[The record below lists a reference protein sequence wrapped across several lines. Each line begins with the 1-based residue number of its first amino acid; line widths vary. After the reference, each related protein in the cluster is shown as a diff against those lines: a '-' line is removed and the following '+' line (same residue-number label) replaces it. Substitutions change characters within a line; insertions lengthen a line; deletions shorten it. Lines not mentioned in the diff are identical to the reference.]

1 MALTAGL
8 KLGPYEI
15 LAPLG
20 AGGMGEVYRARDTR
34 LDRMV
39 AIKILPPHLSGDIS
53 LRQRFEREAKAISS
67 LNHPHICVLHDVGNQ
82 DGTAF
87 LVMECV
93 EGETLAKRLERGPLP
108 LKQVLQY
115 GIQIADA
122 LDKAHRSGVV
132 HRDLKPGNIILAP
145 SGAKLLDFGLAKT
158 IPPALL
164 AATVTAA
171 ATQTNSVTD
180 QGTIVGTFPYMS
192 PEQVQGKEVDARSDI
207 FSFGSMLYEMVTGG
221 RAFPG
226 KSQISIASAIL
237 EKEPEP
243 LTTVQPMTPPALD
256 HAIRVCLAKE
266 PEERWQTARDLL
278 LQLKWLTE
286 SGATTTSSADPA
298 GKPRGKIVLGCLALL
313 LLGALTLA
321 FQLVRMR
328 TQLGEHSRPVKSSII
343 PAADV
348 VLGTAVPLA
357 VISPDGTRLVYGG
370 YRGSEGYK
378 LWLHSLE
385 TGVAQPLTPADPAGI
400 WIGWSPDGRSILF
413 QGDSKLKK
421 VDVAGGVAQSLA
433 PVTRLAGVTCNSK
446 GDVLFARDN
455 TSGLSR
461 TSLAG
466 GQVTPATQLDSSR
479 HEVFHSYPWFLPD
492 GRHFLFLVRTTTGED
507 GIWVGSLD
515 SAERK
520 QLFPSALPAVYV
532 TPGYLLFLRDQNLL
546 AQKFDAGTL
555 RTDGDPFL
563 VAENISF
570 NLGLRRATFS
580 AATNGTLLYHVG
592 GSLIG
597 GQLQWFDR
605 SGLAGHPI
613 ATDAVFTEVRISP
626 DGRRFLEIIVDLK
639 TSTADIWI
647 QEIDRGARTRFTFGA
662 ARIQGAVWSPD
673 GDWLAFGSNRN
684 GNYDLYRK
692 RATGVGEE
700 ELLLKDAMAK
710 IPDDWSRDGR
720 YLVYDARGESGKNDL
735 WVLPLQGDRKPFL
748 FLQSNFNKE
757 HARFSPDGH
766 WVAYDSDESGTIQ
779 VYVVSFPDA
788 KTKLQVST
796 DGGAQAI
803 WARNGRELVYRTRIV
818 TQNQVIPLM
827 SVEVTPFGNTLRLGV
842 PREIFRPKFF
852 GGPIRSAFDVTPD
865 GNRFLVDSAKEDV
878 PVAPFTLYQ
887 NWLAAAP
894 K

>member
-1 MALTAGL
+1 MALAAGR

-15 LAPLG
+15 LSPLG
-20 AGGMGEVYRARDTR
+20 SGGMGEVYRARDTR

-39 AIKILPPHLSGDIS
+39 AIKILPPHLSGDTG

-67 LNHPHICVLHDVGNQ
+67 LNHPHICVLHDIGNQ

-115 GIQIADA
+115 GMQIADA

-132 HRDLKPGNIILAP
+132 HRDLKPGNIILAA

-158 IPPALL
+158 MPPALI
-164 AATVTAA
+164 AATLTVA
-171 ATQTNSVTD
+171 ATQTNPVTD

-207 FSFGSMLYEMVTGG
+207 FSFGSVLYEMVTGR
-221 RAFPG
+221 RAFAG

-243 LTTVQPMTPPALD
+243 VATVQPLTPPALD
-256 HAIRVCLAKE
+256 YAIRVCLAKE

-286 SGATTTSSADPA
+286 SGAATTSNADSAS
-298 GKPRGKIVLGCLALL
+298 KLTRKVVWGCLALL
-313 LLGALTLA
+313 LLVALALT
-321 FQLVRMR
+321 FQLVRAR
-328 TQLGEHSRPVKSSII
+328 TQLEQHARPVKSSII

-348 VLGTAVPLA
+348 ALSPVPLA

-385 TGVAQPLTPADPAGI
+385 TGVAQPLTPVDPAGI
-400 WIGWSPDGRSILF
+400 WIAWSPDGRYILF

-421 VDVAGGVAQSLA
+421 VDIGGGVAQSLA

-446 GDVLFARDN
+446 GDVLFARDA
-455 TSGLSR
+455 SDGLSR
-461 TSLAG
+461 ISLAG
-466 GQVTPATQLDSSR
+466 GPVTPVTQLDSSR
-479 HEVFHSYPWFLPD
+479 HEVAHSFPRFLPD

-520 QLFPSALPAVYV
+520 QLFPSVAPAVYV
-532 TPGYLLFLRDQNLL
+532 APGYVLFLRDQNLL

-570 NLGLRRATFS
+570 NFGLRRASFS
-580 AATNGTLLYHVG
+580 AATNGMLLFHVG

-605 SGLAGHPI
+605 SGHGGHPI

-626 DGRRFLEIIVDLK
+626 DGRRFSEIIVDVK

-662 ARIQGAVWSPD
+662 ARIQNAVWSPD
-673 GDWLAFGSNRN
+673 GEWLAFASNRN

-710 IPDDWSRDGR
+710 GPDDWSRDGR
-720 YLVYDARGESGKNDL
+720 YLVYGATGESGKRDL

-748 FLQSNFNKE
+748 FLQSNFNKM

-766 WVAYDSDESGTIQ
+766 WVAYDTDESGTIR

-796 DGGAQAI
+796 DGGVQAI
-803 WARNGRELVYRTRIV
+803 WARTGRELVYLTRSL

-827 SVEVTPFGNTLRLGV
+827 SVEVASLGNTLRLSA
-842 PREIFRPKFF
+842 PREIFRPRFF
-852 GGPIRSAFDVTPD
+852 GGPIRNAFDVTPD
-865 GNRFLVDSAKEDV
+865 GNRFLVNSAKEDV

-887 NWLAAAP
+887 NWLAAAR